1 MRRPAPERREEIVE
15 TALRL
20 ADEVG
25 PDRLTVGQVAEAVG
39 ITQPAVFRHFPRK
52 DDLWLAIAG
61 WIGDRL
67 SRLWRESEQP
77 GLPLDRLQRLIAA
90 QLRLVQA
97 TPAVP
102 AILFSRELHSR
113 NDGLRRAFARL
124 MEGFHARLQRLVAE
138 AQEAGALRPD
148 PPAADL
154 AFLVM
159 ATVQGVVLRW
169 SVSGRRFD
177 LPAEGGR
184 LLGLLLAGF
193 APDAKRPE

>member
-52 DDLWLAIAG
+52 DELWLAIAG
-61 WIGDRL
+61 WIGERL
-67 SRLWRESEQP
+67 SGLWRESEQP
-77 GLPLDRLQRLIAA
+77 GAPLDRLRRLIAA

-97 TPAVP
+97 TPAIP

-113 NDGLRRAFARL
+113 NESLRRAFARL
-124 MEGFHARLQRLVAE
+124 MEGFHARLQRLVAD
-138 AQEAGALRPD
+138 AQSAGALRAD
-148 PPAADL
+148 PPASDL

-159 ATVQGVVLRW
+159 ATVQGVVMRW
-169 SVSGRRFD
+169 SVGGRRFD

-184 LLGLLLAGF
+184 LLDLLLAGF
-193 APDAKRPE
+193 TPGVAGKE